1 MSSANASSRTTCRSS
16 PFMAVVRRST
26 AYHLIV
32 AVVIGLVPAAGFTQ
46 QPEQEH
52 TVDPDTAH
60 ALLMVGPLGIPQ
72 TREASGTAWLPDFSP
87 MYAFHWSTDAW
98 NLMLHG
104 NVFLYYLDE
113 GSDRGDEDF
122 GSINWIMAMAQR
134 EALGGELTARA
145 MLSAEPATI
154 GECGYPDFLATGEFC
169 DELGFLHDRQ
179 HPHDLFMELAAMYE
193 RELSERVA
201 IQLYGGL
208 AGEPALGPVGYPHR
222 LSALPN
228 PFAPVTHHWQDATH
242 IVFGVV
248 TAGLFTRNWKLE
260 GSVFNGR
267 EPDENRW
274 DLDLDAL
281 DSYSGRLWYADERWA
296 LQLSGARLTE
306 AELHEIVAY
315 ITRRHGRYR

>member
-1 MSSANASSRTTCRSS
+1 MASRKARESSSRAS
-16 PFMAVVRRST
+16 VVRRSIGCPLV
-26 AYHLIV
+26 AASFVSLIS
-32 AVVIGLVPAAGFTQ
+32 AAALGQ
-46 QPEQEH
+46 QPEH
-52 TVDPDTAH
+52 AHGARADTAR
-60 ALLMVGPLGIPQ
+60 APMRVGPLGIPH
-72 TREASGTAWLPDFSP
+72 TREASGTSWLPDFSP
-87 MYAFHWSTDAW
+87 MYAFHWRAGRWD
-98 NLMLHG
+98 LMLHG
-104 NVFLYYLDE
+104 NAFLYYVDE
-113 GSDRGDEDF
+113 GSDRGDEDV
-122 GSINWIMAMAQR
+122 GSINWVMAMARR
-134 EALGGELTARA
+134 EVLEGVFSARL

-154 GECGYPDFLATGEFC
+154 GECGYPDLLATGEFC